1 MTRQLS
7 SVIGGILATT
17 MLHGQP
23 DASSSGHVV
32 FQGSLRSRVET
43 WNWFESNTGTNTYG
57 LSGNLLRL
65 SASKSAEKADWQME
79 FAVPFLLG
87 LPQAAVAPGA
97 QGQMGLGATYYVV
110 NHQSQNA
117 AMIFP
122 KQVFYRWKNLG
133 GRKGQSLRVGRFEF
147 GDGTEHSPGN
157 ATLAAIKRDHVNQRL
172 IGTFGFTHI
181 GRSFDGV
188 QYTFDRPANNFTFAA
203 ATPTRGVFQTDGWG
217 WNRIGFAY
225 AAYTHEWG
233 KGRHSAETRAFVIE
247 YADWRPVVKTD
258 NRPAAERANDLANL
272 RIDTFGGHTLHA
284 FAAAS
289 GTFDALAWGT
299 VQTGRWGALPH
310 RAYAFDVEAGFQPTG
325 FPKLAF
331 AKWKPWLR
339 AGVSAGSGDANPDD
353 NRHGT
358 FFQLLLTPRPYA
370 RFPFFNMMNT
380 QDRFGSLL
388 LRPHARLTLS
398 SEFHA
403 LRLSNRNDLWYLGGG
418 AFQPWTFGF
427 QGRSGGGARSFANL
441 YDTQADIRVSRAVSL
456 TGYFAYAQG
465 LAVTRAI
472 YPRDKDARFGFL
484 ELTYRF

>member
-1 MTRQLS
+1 MTHSRVVEPSGKQTNQCHVAGFRPSCGSQNDVAGTRQRRCSKLSRQKPLDSALS
-7 SVIGGILATT
+7 SRTLVTRRGAFPCCGSTKPQLSCTNSRSPSAARRTT
-17 MLHGQP
+17 GARWP
-23 DASSSGHVV
+23 GKIESSGSNVAV
-32 FQGSLRSRVET
+32 RLCDTRNSRAT
-43 WNWFESNTGTNTYG
+43 
-57 LSGNLLRL
+57 
-65 SASKSAEKADWQME
+65 AS
-79 FAVPFLLG
+79 
-87 LPQAAVAPGA
+87 
-97 QGQMGLGATYYVV
+97 
-110 NHQSQNA
+110 
-117 AMIFP
+117 
-122 KQVFYRWKNLG
+122 
-133 GRKGQSLRVGRFEF
+133 
-147 GDGTEHSPGN
+147 
-157 ATLAAIKRDHVNQRL
+157 
-172 IGTFGFTHI
+172 
-181 GRSFDGV
+181 
-188 QYTFDRPANNFTFAA
+188 
-203 ATPTRGVFQTDGWG
+203 
-217 WNRIGFAY
+217 
-225 AAYTHEWG
+225 
-233 KGRHSAETRAFVIE
+233 RAFVIE